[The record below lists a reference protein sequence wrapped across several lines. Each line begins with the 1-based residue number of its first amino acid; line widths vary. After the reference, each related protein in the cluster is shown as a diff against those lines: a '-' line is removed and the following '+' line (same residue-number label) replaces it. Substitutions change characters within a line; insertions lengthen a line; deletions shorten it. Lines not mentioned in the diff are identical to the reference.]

1 MFLWL
6 AKKME
11 EVKGN
16 TESLKVDNLM
26 KLLKKKNNICNR
38 AIEMVNNQIIFA

>member
-11 EVKGN
+11 EVEGI
-16 TESLKVDNLM
+16 TESLKVINSM
-26 KLLKKKNNICNR
+26 ELLRKINNIRNR